1 MNKILFLLLFIPLLI
16 CNPAFSQEKVTV
28 KAKIISKEDGLPV
41 IGATVLIK
49 GTAIGTAARVDGSFD
64 IQTKNSDVIEVS
76 AIGFVSQQIKIKDI
90 KPGMQIQLVPDI
102 VSLKEV
108 AVVGYGVQ
116 ERRDL
121 TGSVSSVNIR
131 ELDKTTVSL
140 DNALA
145 GKVPGVLVNSSSGQP
160 GSATSIIIRGLSSLN
175 KDANNPL
182 IVIDGVP
189 VYGSGSGF
197 NSSDYSSTSVKAV
210 SMDGG
215 SVSGSM
221 AADKTFEKNPLAS
234 INPEDI
240 ESIEILKDAF
250 ATAIYGSRGA
260 AGVILITTK
269 KGVKG
274 TPRVDLSYSMSLSE
288 PVGLPDLL
296 NADEYRLIYGELGRL
311 SSDNDLGHS
320 TNWLNKVTRTAL
332 TQNTTASVSAGTEKS
347 TYYISLS
354 NLDQQSYIIENDFSR
369 TSARMNFNYNARE
382 SVKFGV
388 NTSVSFTD
396 NNALNAAKVFSE
408 AVIRRPIDPI
418 YKENGS
424 YHYNGSK
431 LNDENPIQI
440 ACDDINFVKDTRVV
454 SNLFAE
460 IKPLSWLTFK
470 TEVGLD
476 LMSSESYSRLK
487 SRLWL
492 EGGSARQSN
501 RTNKKYVVNN
511 TLTAIKVLGDHS
523 INAVVGQ
530 SFEKSRENNTTVSG
544 REFNSDNE
552 ISISAAGKSQVENA
566 LVQQW
571 AIFSAFTRIN
581 YQYLNK
587 YMGGFT
593 YRVDGSSR
601 FNKSNRY
608 IGFPSFSLGWR
619 VSNEDFMEPYP
630 FIDDL
635 KFRGSIGF
643 TGTDGSGGYYGNQGQ
658 YTKHGKSFNY
668 NGVLIYELN
677 KPNNPNLKWERTRSY
692 DLGMDL
698 SLLDSRIKLTVDYYY
713 KKIENMITSFNIP
726 TYKGFGNIQRNFGD
740 MQNSGFEIDLY
751 TENIKTDFMWTT
763 SFNIAR
769 NTNKVLNLN
778 IDGSVIEAGGNNSVY
793 ISGKAAPQ
801 FYLYQWLG
809 VDPIT
814 GNPLWGYPDGSQQQ
828 IPPQDYYDDGEGRK
842 ACGTYL
848 PEFYGGITNSFSY
861 KGFELNAFFSF
872 SYGGQ
877 MLNGTKAQLMTY
889 TTKDMN
895 NLHTDIL
902 DYWKISGHKTS
913 VPALDN
919 NSLVTTAIS
928 STDYTAGLNTTRFL
942 EDNSFLRLKTL
953 TLSYNFSGGFLKK
966 CKVRRLRLYA
976 QGTNLLTLTK
986 YSGIDPEVSAFGS
999 TAVFGGYDLLTMPQ
1013 NKTIQF
1019 GVNIG
1024 F

>member
-1 MNKILFLLLFIPLLI
+1 MNKILFILLFIPLLI
-16 CNPAFSQEKVTV
+16 CNPAYSQKKVSI
-28 KAKIISKEDGLPV
+28 KAKVISKEDGLPV
-41 IGATVLIK
+41 IGATVLVK
-49 GTAIGTAARVDGSFD
+49 GTAIGTACRIDGCFD
-64 IQTKNSDVIEVS
+64 LNTKKTDIIEIS
-76 AIGFVSQQIKIKDI
+76 AIGFVTQQIKIKDI
-90 KPGMQIQLVPDI
+90 KPGMHIQLVPDI
-102 VSLKEV
+102 VSLKEI

-145 GKVPGVLVNSSSGQP
+145 GKIPGVLVNSSSGQP

-189 VYGSGSGF
+189 VYGSGAGL
-197 NSSDYSSTSVKAV
+197 NSSDYSSTSIQGAAI
-210 SMDGG
+210 GG
-215 SVSGSM
+215 NSVSGAM
-221 AADKTFEKNPLAS
+221 TADNTFEKNPLAS

-274 TPRVDLSYSMSLSE
+274 TPKVDVSYSMSLSE
-288 PVGLPDLL
+288 PVGLPDVLD
-296 NADEYRLIYGELGRL
+296 ADEYRLIYGTLGRL
-311 SSDNDLGHS
+311 DPSEDPGAS
-320 TNWLNKVTRTAL
+320 TNWLDEVTRTAMSH
-332 TQNTTASVSAGTEKS
+332 NTTASVSAGTEKS
-347 TYYISLS
+347 TYYLSFS
-354 NLDQQSYIIENDFSR
+354 NLEQQSYIAENDFSR
-369 TSARMNFNYNARE
+369 TSARMNFNYKARE
-382 SVKFGV
+382 EVSFGV

-408 AVIRRPIDPI
+408 SVIRRPIDPI
-418 YKENGS
+418 YNEDGS
-424 YHYNGSK
+424 YHYTSGK
-431 LNDENPIQI
+431 LNDDNPIQV
-440 ACDDINFVKDTRVV
+440 AYDDINFVKDTRVV
-454 SNLFAE
+454 GNLFAE
-460 IKPLSWLTFK
+460 VKPLNWLTFK
-470 TEVGLD
+470 TEVGID

-487 SRLWL
+487 ARSWL

-501 RTNKKYVVNN
+501 RTNKKYVINN

-552 ISISAAGKSQVENA
+552 ISISAAGESKVENA

-571 AIFSAFTRIN
+571 AIFSAFTRVN
-581 YQYLNK
+581 YQYLNR
-587 YMGGFT
+587 YMAGFT

-601 FNKSNRY
+601 FNKARRY

-619 VSNEDFMEPYP
+619 ASEEEFMENYP

-635 KFRGSIGF
+635 KFRGSVGF

-658 YTKHGKSFNY
+658 YTKQSNSYNY
-668 NGVLIYELN
+668 NGVLIYELT
-677 KPNNPNLKWERTRSY
+677 KPNNPNLKWERTRAY

-698 SLLDSRIKLTVDYYY
+698 SLLDSRITLTVDYYY

-726 TYKGFGNIQRNFGD
+726 TYKGFSSIQRNFGD

-763 SFNIAR
+763 SFNIAK

-778 IDGSVIEAGGNNSVY
+778 LDGSIIKAGGNNSVY

-801 FYLYQWLG
+801 FYLYEWRG

-814 GNPLWGYPDGSQQQ
+814 GNPVWGYPDGSQQQ
-828 IPPQDYYDDGEGRK
+828 IPPQDYYDTEEGKK

-848 PEFYGGITNSFSY
+848 PEFYGGITNNFSY

-872 SYGGQ
+872 SYGGK

-895 NLHTDIL
+895 NLDKDIL
-902 DYWKISGHKTS
+902 DYWKISGHKAS
-913 VPALDN
+913 VPALEN
-919 NSLVTTAIS
+919 NSIIGQ
-928 STDYTAGLNTTRFL
+928 TDYTAGLNTTRFL
-942 EDNSFLRLKTL
+942 EDNSYLRLKTL

-966 CKVRRLRLYA
+966 CKVRRLRVYA

-986 YSGIDPEVSAFGS
+986 YNGIDPEVSAFGS